1 MNAQPTGI
9 GDCVEVLPGYSFK
22 THAKHEPSGSH
33 QVILGKHLLAPS
45 PPTPGYRYYPE
56 HELRFTPKG
65 KMDNYLVKAGD
76 VLLVSR
82 GVRNQA
88 VLVKSVPKKTIAS
101 ATFYLLRAR
110 DGVDSAYLAWFL
122 NQTPTQSRIR
132 EVRTGAGTP
141 IIQRKLFMDI
151 VIPLPSYEDQ
161 RKIARIGE
169 YMAKERILREALMER
184 TLELHRSIGRQLIRD
199 LASISGE

>member
-9 GDCVEVLPGYSFK
+9 GDCAEVLPGYSFK
-22 THAKHEPSGSH
+22 TSAKHQPSGSY
-33 QVILGKHLLAPS
+33 QVILGKHLLTPS
-45 PPTPGYRYYPE
+45 PVPGYRYYPE

-65 KMDNYLVKAGD
+65 KMENYLVKAGN

-88 VLVKSVPKKTIAS
+88 VLVKSVPRKTIAS
-101 ATFYLLRAR
+101 ATFYLLRVR
-110 DGVDSAYLAWFL
+110 DGVDPAYLAWFL

-141 IIQRKLFMDI
+141 IIQRKLFVEL

-161 RKIARIGE
+161 RKIAKIGE
-169 YMAKERILREALMER
+169 YMAKERILRQTLMER
-184 TLELHRSIGRQLIRD
+184 TVALHRSIGRQLIRD
-199 LASISGE
+199 LASTRND